1 MSHTDMKVKIK
12 SDEKSWTPEQR
23 GNSIISAKLASD
35 AVGVAV
41 VRNEFF
47 NTRWKGGM

>member
-23 GNSIISAKLASD
+23 GNSIISAELASD
-35 AVGVAV
+35 TVGVAV